1 MQTARIVRAVASR
14 RCFSTAAAAGSA
26 ATPLSA
32 IKRVGVIG
40 AGQMGQGI
48 GVVAAVHA
56 KKQVLMVDLNADV
69 LARSSAFIRTLLEK
83 DVKKGKMTAEEC
95 EAALA
100 RFATSTNMD
109 ALAEADFVV
118 EAASE
123 NVDLKKKIFTTISR
137 Q

>member
-1 MQTARIVRAVASR
+1 MQTARIVRAVASG
-14 RCFSTAAAAGSA
+14 RCFSTAAA

-32 IKRVGVIG
+32 IKRVGVID